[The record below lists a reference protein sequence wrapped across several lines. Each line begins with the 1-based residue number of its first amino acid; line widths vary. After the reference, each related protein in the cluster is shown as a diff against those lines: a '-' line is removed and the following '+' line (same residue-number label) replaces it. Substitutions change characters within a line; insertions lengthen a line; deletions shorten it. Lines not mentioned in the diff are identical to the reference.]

1 MQYLITMSD
10 LFYFPWRI
18 MRWAI
23 FLFIIIIINR
33 FVSINSLK
41 SVKLHLLIYFVSRN
55 FRNFRILTFFSVT
68 FLWQTADHVC
78 RAVQMKVNIFIKH
91 RKLISI
97 DYLLFDTL
105 LNAIKLGYLVKIS
118 QTFFRQLLRQY
129 SCTKKVQTF
138 FTKKAMRKT
147 FVQKTCKKVD

>member
-1 MQYLITMSD
+1 
-10 LFYFPWRI
+10 
-18 MRWAI
+18 
-23 FLFIIIIINR
+23 
-33 FVSINSLK
+33 
-41 SVKLHLLIYFVSRN
+41 
-55 FRNFRILTFFSVT
+55 
-68 FLWQTADHVC
+68 
-78 RAVQMKVNIFIKH
+78 MKVNIFIKH